1 MKKLTYAIALSTL
14 LLAGCSQED
23 GIMESKGELVTLNY
37 NISLTDGVQSRAG
50 EGVDHGVN
58 KLLCMVFE
66 KDSTE
71 VLKRQVVD
79 FDNEGKAQYT
89 PVLFKNIKYRIVFWA
104 YHKNG
109 NDSCYNV
116 TNKAIVTTNEKYDME
131 CFANDLHKNAYS
143 AYDDVQIIDN
153 AMSIKV
159 ILTRPFGQINVY
171 TTEQDWKNALGLQ
184 SIPSSSSLTLSGF
197 STQFNA
203 LNQEWVDEGC
213 EAFELNS
220 TVSYENNYC
229 LASEYVFA
237 NGNGN
242 CQIKVK
248 DQNPNPKEIYNYT
261 VSNFPIGKNQR
272 TNIKPADGSV
282 GLMTGNVSYI
292 IEISNGFDTTNENNK
307 TIN

>member
-50 EGVDHGVN
+50 VDHGVN
-58 KLLCMVFE
+58 MLLCMVFE
-66 KDSTE
+66 KGGTE
-71 VLKRQVVD
+71 ELKRQVVEFNND
-79 FDNEGKAQYT
+79 GKAQYT
-89 PVLFKNIKYRIVFWA
+89 PVLFKNIEYRIVFWA

-116 TNKAIVTTNEKYDME
+116 TNNAIVTTNEKYDKE
-131 CFANDLHKNAYS
+131 YFANDLYKNAYS

-153 AMSIKV
+153 ATPTTV
-159 ILTRPFGQINVY
+159 TLTRPFGQINVY
-171 TTEQDWKNALGLQ
+171 TTQQDWMNAIGLQ
-184 SIPSSSSLTLSGF
+184 SIPSSSSLTLSNF
-197 STQFNA
+197 STKFNA
-203 LNQEWVDEGC
+203 FNQEWVNEAC

-220 TVSYENNYC
+220 TVSYDNNYC

-237 NGNGN
+237 KGNGN

-248 DQNPNPKEIYNYT
+248 DGNYKEIYNYT
-261 VSNFPIGKNQR
+261 VINFPIEKNQR
-272 TNIKPADGSV
+272 TNIKPAENSV
-282 GLMTGNVSYI
+282 GLMTGNVSYT
-292 IEISNGFDTTNENNK
+292 IEISNGFDTTNENNE

>member
-66 KDSTE
+66 KDGTE
-71 VLKRQVVD
+71 ELKRQVVE
-79 FDNEGKAQYT
+79 FDNDGKARYT
-89 PVLFKNIKYRIVFWA
+89 PVLFKNIEYRIVFWA

-116 TNKAIVTTNEKYDME
+116 TTSAIVTTNEKYDKE
-131 CFANDLHKNAYS
+131 YFENDLYKNAYS

-153 AMSIKV
+153 AMPTTV
-159 ILTRPFGQINVY
+159 TLTRPFGQINVY
-171 TTEQDWKNALGLQ
+171 TTEQDWMNALGLQ

-203 LNQEWVDEGC
+203 FNQEWVDEEC

-220 TVSYENNYC
+220 TVSDNNYC
-229 LASEYVFA
+229 LACEYVFA
-237 NGNGN
+237 KGNGN
-242 CQIKVK
+242 CLIKVK
-248 DQNPNPKEIYNYT
+248 DGNNKEIYNYT
-261 VSNFPIGKNQR
+261 VVNFPIEKNQR
-272 TNIKPADGSV
+272 TNIKPAGGSV
-282 GLMTGNVSYI
+282 GLMTGNVSYT
-292 IEISNGFDTTNENNK
+292 IEISNGFDTTNENNE